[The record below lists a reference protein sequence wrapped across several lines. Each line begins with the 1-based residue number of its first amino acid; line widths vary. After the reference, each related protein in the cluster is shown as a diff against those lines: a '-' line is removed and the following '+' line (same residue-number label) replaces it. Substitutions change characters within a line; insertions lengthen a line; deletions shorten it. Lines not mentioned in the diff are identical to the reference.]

1 MIPYI
6 IPYQLRIINFTCDN
20 TISLIS
26 INNLYNRI
34 RKIFPDVIIL
44 NTDLLIPIIF
54 FSKFKFTNLSFYEK
68 ILFRK
73 QIDYISLYLLTYTND
88 LYINTYNWFYIPI
101 NFNAYVHNINSKY
114 YIDHINFIK
123 NWIIKYDKNIRKIC
137 TLPIIKENNI
147 FISL

>member
-44 NTDLLIPIIF
+44 IPIIF

-73 QIDYISLYLLTYTND
+73 QIDYISLYLLTYTNN
-88 LYINTYNWFYIPI
+88 LYINTYN
-101 NFNAYVHNINSKY
+101 
-114 YIDHINFIK
+114 
-123 NWIIKYDKNIRKIC
+123 
-137 TLPIIKENNI
+137 
-147 FISL
+147 